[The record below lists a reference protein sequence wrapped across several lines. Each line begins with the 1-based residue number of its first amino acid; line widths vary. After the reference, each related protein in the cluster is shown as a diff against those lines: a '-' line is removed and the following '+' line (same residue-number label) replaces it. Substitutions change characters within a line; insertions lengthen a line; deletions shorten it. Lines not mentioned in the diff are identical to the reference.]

1 MGYTLPPTARELI
14 ESDAVAHLVTID
26 PDGRPQVSLAWVGLD
41 GDEIVLGTLPDQS
54 KLKNLRRDPRIALS
68 IQGDRVNEWGL
79 REYLVVHGTA
89 TVTAGGAAELLQRLA
104 YTYLG
109 PGVVFPAM
117 PNPPPG
123 WVTRIRVERI
133 AGIGP
138 WRQAER

>member
-14 ESDAVAHLVTID
+14 ESDAVAHVVTID

-41 GDEIVLGTLPDQS
+41 GDEIVLGTLPDQR

>member
-41 GDEIVLGTLPDQS
+41 DEIVLGTLPDQS

>member
-14 ESDAVAHLVTID
+14 ESDAVAHVVTID

-41 GDEIVLGTLPDQS
+41 GDEIVLGTLPDQR

-68 IQGDRVNEWGL
+68 IQGDRVTEWGL

>member
-14 ESDAVAHLVTID
+14 ESDAVAHVVTID

-68 IQGDRVNEWGL
+68 IQGDRVTEWGL